1 MADGVGEGLADEV
14 DAGHT
19 MDARDRED
27 ELRLIRSR
35 LKRTGD
41 VTRLLLER
49 EHAATREANAAHER
63 TDGARDPP
71 PRAPERH
78 NHAV

>member
-1 MADGVGEGLADEV
+1 MRLICAIGDPDAITADTAILAAV
-14 DAGHT
+14 DA
-19 MDARDRED
+19 
-27 ELRLIRSR
+27 
-35 LKRTGD
+35 K
-41 VTRLLLER
+41 
-49 EHAATREANAAHER
+49 ER

>member
-1 MADGVGEGLADEV
+1 MRVICAI
-14 DAGHT
+14 
-19 MDARDRED
+19 RDRD
-27 ELRLIRSR
+27 AITAIL
-35 LKRTGD
+35 
-41 VTRLLLER
+41 
-49 EHAATREANAAHER
+49 ATVDAHER